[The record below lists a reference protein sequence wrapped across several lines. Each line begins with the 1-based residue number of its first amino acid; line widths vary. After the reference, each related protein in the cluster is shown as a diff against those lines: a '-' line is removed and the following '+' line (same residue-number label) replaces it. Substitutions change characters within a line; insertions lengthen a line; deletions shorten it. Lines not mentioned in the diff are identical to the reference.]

1 MGSILAI
8 MSISPVIPLYLDQ
21 RGLPPLHV
29 GGIIGAM
36 SLALIVTEVL
46 ALGVTSRVGRRA
58 AVIIGLM
65 GSAVMF
71 AWFPLAVSL
80 AGLYVTRLALGAVR
94 GMLWPVT
101 FAEVAEAGPLNRRA
115 GLFSIF
121 WLYFGVGQ
129 LLGPLIG
136 GFLGEQFSLRA
147 PFFAAALASL
157 VMVPAAAIVRPV
169 RDDSPNPLRSYAALL
184 SRAPS
189 VRRMFL
195 VTVMNT
201 IAYGILTTF
210 LPLHA
215 AANGLSTAEIGLIF
229 TGGGVAF
236 IVVQAVLHRIADRIT
251 ADRLL
256 IPAYVI
262 RGLGISLVP
271 LLTSFP
277 ALFIVTFLGSLGGA
291 AIPNGLSM
299 RISARSPREHLVA
312 AMGGFNAAADLGF
325 FLGPV
330 AGGILA
336 GWGLKWAF
344 AIAPVV
350 TLLAVIW
357 LAADAAARPQ
367 PKVG

>member
-1 MGSILAI
+1 MI
-8 MSISPVIPLYLDQ
+8 
-21 RGLPPLHV
+21 RRPPRSTL
-29 GGIIGAM
+29 
-36 SLALIVTEVL
+36 
-46 ALGVTSRVGRRA
+46 
-58 AVIIGLM
+58 
-65 GSAVMF
+65 
-71 AWFPLAVSL
+71 FPYTTLFRS
-80 AGLYVTRLALGAVR
+80 
-94 GMLWPVT
+94 WPVT

-115 GLFSIF
+115 GLFSLF
-121 WLYFGVGQ
+121 WWYFGVGQ

-195 VTVMNT
+195 VTVMHT

-262 RGLGISLVP
+262 RGLGVSVVP

-291 AIPNGLSM
+291 VIPNGLSM

-336 GWGLKWAF
+336 AWGVKWAF

-357 LAADAAARPQ
+357 LAGDR
-367 PKVG
+367 